1 MKRNRKPVLIFI
13 SFLSNNIP
21 RKVKMDSYERQDI
34 SCLGS
39 REKIKSL
46 IKKIENLH
54 VDYQP
59 SPEIVSNL
67 NKFMKSTKG
76 KK

>member
-1 MKRNRKPVLIFI
+1 
-13 SFLSNNIP
+13 
-21 RKVKMDSYERQDI
+21 MDSYERQDI

-39 REKIKSL
+39 GEKIKSL
-46 IKKIENLH
+46 IKKIKNLH

-59 SPEIVSNL
+59 PQEIVSNL